1 MAIILNRDHLS
12 KYQLWVMLWKS
23 ARNSLRLNIHVLNSL
38 GFLQHNYNIF
48 VNLEESTSVK
58 LFAPRARYTPQGKN
72 ENKQRLENVLQKR
85 PCCMIWA
92 LLAWRLAY
100 SYSIMFVRL
109 PMIHDLGAAVPFHWV
124 VHHFHFADR
133 ISSTRF
139 ANFPWKLRITLC
151 PNELIMIFNIQFGY
165 HLLMYNQVI
174 LNPWC
179 DFLYYNT
186 FVPIYDTKY
195 GESCGA
201 CDLDYWFLG
210 PLSIQWNLSITT
222 T

>member
-1 MAIILNRDHLS
+1 
-12 KYQLWVMLWKS
+12 MLWKS

-72 ENKQRLENVLQKR
+72 ENKQRLENVFQKR

-109 PMIHDLGAAVPFHWV
+109 NMIL
-124 VHHFHFADR
+124 
-133 ISSTRF
+133 
-139 ANFPWKLRITLC
+139 
-151 PNELIMIFNIQFGY
+151 
-165 HLLMYNQVI
+165 
-174 LNPWC
+174 
-179 DFLYYNT
+179 
-186 FVPIYDTKY
+186 DTQQ
-195 GESCGA
+195 
-201 CDLDYWFLG
+201 W
-210 PLSIQWNLSITT
+210 LSIESYTIFTLRTEFLARDLLTFHEN
-222 T
+222 